1 MMIIQ
6 TRIFRVIGLIS
17 GGEDWGLEVIFADI
31 QVLVHSRRLALLGLT
46 TQPRLQLG
54 HQGVFEEVAKD
65 GAGVQAVDHGALQA
79 ARLALAALEGAEGGL
94 GGVGW
99 EEQGPGQGLWLA
111 RDLAW
116 KIFQSVLLKN
126 ISIVS
131 RENI

>member
-6 TRIFRVIGLIS
+6 TRIFHVIGLIS
-17 GGEDWGLEVIFADI
+17 GGEDWRLEVIFADI

-54 HQGVFEEVAKD
+54 HQGVFEEVTQD

-79 ARLALAALEGAEGGL
+79 ARLALTALEGTEGGL

-111 RDLAW
+111 GDLAR

-126 ISIVS
+126 ISV
-131 RENI
+131 